1 MTTGRTAGVG
11 LMVLVSMTGLA
22 LVVIAAL
29 LAPPTLDLV
38 TLASF
43 LLISGGV
50 TVLVGLA
57 GSRVG
62 GPRWL
67 SSLRARLILVS
78 AVTAALGLANVGFT
92 SALMFLSTHD
102 LALLAALLGFSLGM
116 SIFVAFAFSS
126 SSRQALKEVV
136 DGVRLLNAGRLDARV
151 PVRSGDEV
159 SEVASALNSMAER
172 LDVSFTREREF
183 EQARRELIGAVSHDL
198 RTPSGL
204 DPGDDRSYQ

>member
-1 MTTGRTAGVG
+1 MLNRWNFLKTGFYEG
-11 LMVLVSMTGLA
+11 
-22 LVVIAAL
+22 I
-29 LAPPTLDLV
+29 
-38 TLASF
+38 
-43 LLISGGV
+43 
-50 TVLVGLA
+50 
-57 GSRVG
+57 
-62 GPRWL
+62 
-67 SSLRARLILVS
+67 
-78 AVTAALGLANVGFT
+78 NVGFT

-172 LDVSFTREREF
+172 LDVKLHERTCRWSMIMSVVSCSVKMSVYERTDVD
-183 EQARRELIGAVSHDL
+183 EQGAGEGTGVE
-198 RTPSGL
+198 
-204 DPGDDRSYQ
+204 RSAQG

>member
-78 AVTAALGLANVGFT
+78 AVTAALGLANV
-92 SALMFLSTHD
+92 D
-102 LALLAALLGFSLGM
+102 SLVK
-116 SIFVAFAFSS
+116 S
-126 SSRQALKEVV
+126 LC
-136 DGVRLLNAGRLDARV
+136 
-151 PVRSGDEV
+151 RS
-159 SEVASALNSMAER
+159 N
-172 LDVSFTREREF
+172 
-183 EQARRELIGAVSHDL
+183 
-198 RTPSGL
+198 
-204 DPGDDRSYQ
+204 

>member
-1 MTTGRTAGVG
+1 MLNRWNFLKTGFYEG
-11 LMVLVSMTGLA
+11 
-22 LVVIAAL
+22 I
-29 LAPPTLDLV
+29 
-38 TLASF
+38 
-43 LLISGGV
+43 
-50 TVLVGLA
+50 
-57 GSRVG
+57 
-62 GPRWL
+62 
-67 SSLRARLILVS
+67 
-78 AVTAALGLANVGFT
+78 NVGFT

-172 LDVSFTREREF
+172 LDVKLHERTR
-183 EQARRELIGAVSHDL
+183 A
-198 RTPSGL
+198 
-204 DPGDDRSYQ
+204 